1 MVDAINPATA
11 DYIQRQEHY
20 NRLQSEKRYADRLE
34 DNRQIEQI
42 RRVQEDGKGQ
52 NVDIMA

>member
-42 RRVQEDGKGQ
+42 RRLQEDGKGQ

>member
-34 DNRQIEQI
+34 ENRQIEKV
-42 RRVQEDGKGQ
+42 RRVQEEGKGA
-52 NVDIMA
+52 NVDVMA

>member
-1 MVDAINPATA
+1 MVDAINPATV

-34 DNRQIEQI
+34 ENRQIEKV
-42 RRVQEDGKGQ
+42 RRVQEEGKGA
-52 NVDIMA
+52 NVDVMA

>member
-20 NRLQSEKRYADRLE
+20 NRLQSEKRYADRLQ

-42 RRVQEDGKGQ
+42 RRVQEDGKGTK
-52 NVDIMA
+52 VDVMA